1 METVMKKYIGEAR
14 VGKERPIP
22 VKITRSVALQVHLGP
37 VVSLRAL
44 FCSQEQ

>member
-44 FCSQEQ
+44 FYSQEH